1 MRPSEVLVRA
11 TDYLERHG
19 VEDARS
25 SAEILLADV
34 LGTDRAGLFTR
45 ANGLST
51 AEARSFG
58 RALCQRC
65 AGTPVQHLT
74 GEQQFRHISL
84 EVRPGVFVPRPETEI
99 VVDVALRAI
108 VGRAAPIVVDVGTGT
123 GAIALSVKRERP
135 DATVVATDVS
145 PEAMS
150 LARDNARRLALDV
163 EVLEG
168 DLLSPVPGGLAGQL
182 DLIVSNPPYVTEEEY
197 EDLPPEVR
205 TDPQLAL
212 LGGASVHRAI
222 AEAAAEWL
230 RPGGSLV
237 LEVGAAQGAE
247 VADLLHEV
255 LADVRVHRDL
265 SGRDRVVGAVRP

>member
-1 MRPSEVLVRA
+1 MRPSEVLARA

-25 SAEILLADV
+25 SAEILLARV
-34 LGTDRAGLFTR
+34 LGTDRAGLFAR
-45 ANGLST
+45 ADGLST

-84 EVRPGVFVPRPETEI
+84 EMRPGVFVPRPETEI
-99 VVDVALRAI
+99 VVDAALRAI

-123 GAIALSVKRERP
+123 GAIALSAKKERP
-135 DATVVATDVS
+135 DATVVATEVS
-145 PEAMS
+145 PEAVS

-168 DLLSPVPGGLAGQL
+168 DLLSPLPEGLAGEL

-197 EDLPPEVR
+197 EDLPAEVKK
-205 TDPQLAL
+205 DPQLAL
-212 LGGASVHRAI
+212 LGGTSVHRTI
-222 AEAAAEWL
+222 AEAAAVWL

-237 LEVGAAQGAE
+237 LEIGATQGAE
-247 VADLLHEV
+247 VAAILRESFTE
-255 LADVRVHRDL
+255 VRVQRDL
-265 SGRDRVVGAVRP
+265 SGRDRIVSAVRP